1 MVNEVFCFR
10 ISITHENPLIGLHIF
25 QRKFVLPC
33 RDRPDLE
40 PLTGKMVDVPG
51 YVDVAVLDEIR
62 TYPKIRERAQYPF
75 YG

>member
-1 MVNEVFCFR
+1 
-10 ISITHENPLIGLHIF
+10 
-25 QRKFVLPC
+25 
-33 RDRPDLE
+33 
-40 PLTGKMVDVPG
+40 MVDVPG